1 MANNSRQFNK
11 YKDPV
16 LSFDRLLERAGIMP
30 PGRYRGF
37 DTIAAS
43 SSPVSGKIAIK
54 LQHTQSGVQVITQ
67 SGTLS
72 DLIGIAITPQ
82 GTIIHEEGE
91 VDLPSL
97 VVDFNQ
103 SNKARRD
110 ILVLEHTYQDN
121 IPGENPPTYLI
132 IKGTPADTPVEPA
145 LTNPD
150 TQLILGY
157 IEVPVNTTTVSG
169 LYYHPAL
176 VPEFSKSGR
185 IEALENVFD
194 NAATLTKVG
203 THTVNAFE
211 GITNIE
217 AEGTGI
223 YDHPTNQLK
232 LHDDGNIFKLAADI
246 PPDAIIKHIYPETGN
261 WLRPNT
267 IIFVVNNSTKDVRLV
282 EGGNI
287 KLLDDGT
294 TDAPAGITLKGP
306 HGAIALAYNLGAWV
320 PAHSYIHRQLKY
332 LREEVDRKA
341 YKDHV
346 YTRIE
351 IDAAHLGMIA
361 ALKKW
366 VTDNF
371 EGKGVTPPPIPTDIS
386 INVDKTFIE
395 IPADLATQDFQA
407 TVQGGTTNHWEI
419 VSKTSWIT
427 LDNIVGQDLPSGSA
441 VRVDV
446 SVNDTG
452 QDRNGTISI
461 RSVEDTSKTV
471 DIRVLQK
478 SVELAVV
485 PQYTTK
491 ILGRGGGSLN
501 YVPVSVEGSA
511 QGFTATTIYLES
523 TWGTGWMTV
532 TPGQH
537 SSGARYI
544 TMDYFANPY
553 PHSRTVLIKLASEED
568 PSVFAIITI
577 TQARS

>member
-1 MANNSRQFNK
+1 MSTNSRQFNK

-37 DTIAAS
+37 DTIAPSA
-43 SSPVSGKIAIK
+43 SPVSGKIAIK
-54 LQHTQSGVQVITQ
+54 LQHTTSGVQVITQ

-91 VDLPSL
+91 LDLPSL

-103 SNKARRD
+103 GTKARRD

-132 IKGTPADTPVEPA
+132 IKGTPANTPVEPS

-157 IEVPVNTTTVSG
+157 IDVPINSTTVSDI
-169 LYYHPAL
+169 YYHPAV

-185 IEALENVFD
+185 ITALEDVFD
-194 NAATLTKVG
+194 KAATLQKIG
-203 THTVNAFE
+203 THNVNVYE
-211 GITNIE
+211 GITNVE
-217 AEGTGI
+217 GEGTSI
-223 YDHPTNQLK
+223 YDDATNQLK
-232 LHDDGNIFKLAADI
+232 IHDDGNIFKLAADI
-246 PPDAIIKHIYPETGN
+246 PSGAMIKHIYPETGN

-267 IIFVVNNSTKDVRLV
+267 IIFVVNNSTKPVRLV

-287 KLLDDGT
+287 KILADGT
-294 TDAPAGITLKGP
+294 TDHPQGLTLKGP

-320 PAHSYIHRQLKY
+320 PAHSYIQRQLRY

-341 YKDHV
+341 YRDHV
-346 YTRIE
+346 YTRVE
-351 IDAAHLGMIA
+351 IDAAHLGMIE

-371 EGKGVTPPPIPTDIS
+371 ELKGGDPPPIPVDIS
-386 INVDKTFIE
+386 INVDNSQIE
-395 IPADLATQDFQA
+395 IPSDLVTQDFEV
-407 TVQGGTTNHWEI
+407 TVQGGTTNKWEI
-419 VSKTSWIT
+419 VSKPTWVT
-427 LDNIVGQDLPSGSA
+427 LDNSIGDELPSGSA
-441 VRVDV
+441 VRVDA
-446 SVNDTG
+446 SANDTG
-452 QDRNGTISI
+452 NDREGTISV
-461 RSVEDTSKTV
+461 RSVEDTSKTL
-471 DIRVLQK
+471 DIKVIQR

-485 PQYTTK
+485 PQYTVK
-491 ILGRGGGSLN
+491 SIGRGGGSLS
-501 YVPVSVEGSA
+501 YVSVSVEGSS
-511 QGFTATTIYLES
+511 QGFTVQTIYPES
-523 TWGTGWMTV
+523 TWGTGWMTA

-537 SSGARYI
+537 SSGARYV
-544 TMDYFANPY
+544 TMEYLANSH
-553 PHSRTVLIKLASEED
+553 PHSRKVLVKLISEED
-568 PSVFAIITI
+568 PSVSAIITI